1 MNKNKRDL
9 YPGHHTKQV
18 GADTNKLR
26 AAVLGA
32 NDGIVSVASIVVGVA
47 GVANSTSQIT
57 TAGVAGLVAGAFSM
71 AVGEYVS
78 VSSQRDTERVLLR
91 RERRLIEKFPEEEFE
106 ELASLYE
113 AKGLS
118 HATALQVASELTKN
132 DVHAAHFDAE
142 LGIDPHELTNPWA
155 AALASSLAFTA
166 GGVVPLATII
176 FVTKNTRIPAT
187 FLAVIAAL
195 FITGILSAKASGAS
209 KRKASI
215 RVIIGGLIAMSV
227 TFLVGRLLGAI
238 TL

>member
-1 MNKNKRDL
+1 MNKNKHDL

-91 RERRLIEKFPEEEFE
+91 RERRLIGKFPEEEFE

-118 HATALQVASELTKN
+118 HATAHQVASELTKN
-132 DVHAAHFDAE
+132 DVNAAHFDAE
-142 LGIDPHELTNPWA
+142 LGIDPDGLTNPWA
-155 AALASSLAFTA
+155 AALASSLAFTV
-166 GGVVPLATII
+166 GGVVPLVTII
-176 FVTKNTRIPAT
+176 LVTKNIRIQGT
-187 FLAVIAAL
+187 FMAVVLAL
-195 FITGILSAKASGAS
+195 LITGVLSAKVSGAS
-209 KRKASI
+209 KRRSSL
-215 RVIIGGLIAMSV
+215 RVIVGGLIAMTV
-227 TFLVGRLLGAI
+227 TFLIGRLIGAVVV
-238 TL
+238 